1 MKINRLLICH
11 TRILKEANMVEK
23 NIERDHSIDILRGIA
38 VILVCLLHV
47 ADKLCM
53 NAKTTMLYNV
63 IWSIRVSYLRC

>member
-1 MKINRLLICH
+1 
-11 TRILKEANMVEK
+11 MVEK